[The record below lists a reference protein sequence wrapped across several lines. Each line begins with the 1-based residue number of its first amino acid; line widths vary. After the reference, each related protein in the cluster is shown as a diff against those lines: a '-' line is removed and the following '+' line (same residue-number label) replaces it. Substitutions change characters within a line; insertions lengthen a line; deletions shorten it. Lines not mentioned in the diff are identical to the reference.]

1 MIQIE
6 KCGCAEGRFPIDDR
20 YICNT
25 IKKPDAGHCLDDLIA
40 KFDAEGLG
48 CDPNCPVPCSEVVYK
63 TTMSLAEWPSEGYQ
77 ETLFK
82 RVLKR
87 QNPAYEQQKANGSE
101 SLQ

>member
-1 MIQIE
+1 MII
-6 KCGCAEGRFPIDDR
+6 
-20 YICNT
+20 
-25 IKKPDAGHCLDDLIA
+25 
-40 KFDAEGLG
+40 
-48 CDPNCPVPCSEVVYK
+48 
-63 TTMSLAEWPSEGYQ
+63 YQ